1 MAWSIGLNSISLVL
15 DVNEEG
21 LVLAGSGRHHFWP
34 DDGSS
39 PAAFVSDINRK
50 IATVSAYRG
59 VPDHYGKAGH
69 ALDDLGRGRVDKFRI
84 SSHRAICVIH
94 HCEDEVQFTIYTK
107 ETTFQNMRAIFELA
121 LTTGREITIDL
132 DIPKLGRNSEAFMLG
147 RVAHV
152 GDLERVV
159 INRPLERT

>member
-1 MAWSIGLNSISLVL
+1 
-15 DVNEEG
+15 
-21 LVLAGSGRHHFWP
+21 
-34 DDGSS
+34 
-39 PAAFVSDINRK
+39 
-50 IATVSAYRG
+50 
-59 VPDHYGKAGH
+59 
-69 ALDDLGRGRVDKFRI
+69 
-84 SSHRAICVIH
+84 
-94 HCEDEVQFTIYTK
+94 
-107 ETTFQNMRAIFELA
+107 MRAIFELA